1 MTLSASVELHRLG
14 FALRTELSV
23 DRGEVL
29 AVVGANGAG
38 KSTLLSVLSGLLE
51 PDRGQVRLG
60 DTTWLDTD
68 SGVRVPPHRRK
79 VGLLAQ
85 DAQLFPHLTA
95 VDNVAFGP
103 RAGGSGKAKAR
114 EAARTWLSA
123 VDAAE
128 LAGRKPHQLS
138 GGQAQRVA
146 LARALA
152 AGPEALLL
160 DEPLAAL
167 DVDAAPALRSLLHRV
182 LAQQEQP
189 TVLVTHDVLDA
200 VVLAD
205 RVLVLSEGRT
215 VETGPTRE
223 VFARPKA
230 AFTAR
235 IAGLNLVSG
244 VVDDQAV
251 VVAGLRERIR
261 GRVVEPVEDGE
272 PAAAVFAPSAVA
284 VHREQPGGSPRN
296 ALPARLVGL
305 EPRGDVVRLRAEV
318 GDCAV
323 AADVTPAAVADLG
336 LGSGEQVWF
345 AVKATEVAIHPA
357 SRG

>member
-1 MTLSASVELHRLG
+1 MTLSAAVELHRPE
-14 FALRTELSV
+14 FVLRTELSV

-51 PDRGQVRLG
+51 PDRGRVRLG
-60 DTTWLDTD
+60 GTTWLDTD

-85 DAQLFPHLTA
+85 SAQLFPHLTA

-103 RAGGSGKAKAR
+103 RASGHRKAAAR
-114 EAARTWLSA
+114 EIAGTWLSA

-128 LAGRKPHQLS
+128 LADRKPDQLS

-152 AGPEALLL
+152 ADPEVLLL

-167 DVDAAPALRSLLHRV
+167 DVDAAPALRALLHRV
-182 LAQQEQP
+182 LQHQEQP

-205 RVLVLSEGRT
+205 RVLVLDDGAA

-223 VFARPKA
+223 VLARPKA

-244 VVDDQAV
+244 VAADGAV
-251 VVAGLRERIR
+251 ALHGLGARVR

-284 VHREQPGGSPRN
+284 VHRDQPSGSPRN

-318 GDCAV
+318 GDGAV
-323 AADVTPAAVADLG
+323 AADVTPAAVADLALATG
-336 LGSGEQVWF
+336 DQVWF
-345 AVKATEVAIHPA
+345 VVKATEVAIHPA